1 MCLIKVENGFMM
13 ISMKKF
19 ILKRNFMNIIKMGMV
34 FVLMK
39 ILCSIRIF
47 KFWSNFLNIVNVRKF
62 FMRIYFLLYIRK
74 FI

>member
-13 ISMKKF
+13 ISKKKF

-39 ILCSIRIF
+39 ILFSIRIF